1 MKKITLSVLI
11 LIALSFFLLM
21 CTQESG
27 PVDSNTTVIIDP
39 ITNQWISEADS
50 DYTFSFITYDSLV
63 TRGVFWGDED
73 HPTEGSNDLCGF
85 FDGVYVEFDVRRP
98 SEGRTKF
105 KGKFINSNRME
116 IESSEEVLSLT
127 R

>member
-27 PVDSNTTVIIDP
+27 PVDSNTTVIDP
-39 ITNQWISEADS
+39 ITNQWISVADS

-63 TRGVFWGDED
+63 TRGVFWGEED
-73 HPTEGSNDLCGF
+73 HPTEGFNDLCGF

-98 SEGRTKF
+98 FDGRTKF

>member
-27 PVDSNTTVIIDP
+27 PVDSNTTVIDP

-63 TRGVFWGDED
+63 TRGVFWGEED
-73 HPTEGSNDLCGF
+73 HPTEGINDLCGF

-98 SEGRTKF
+98 FDGRTKF